1 MEVIHYIAPRQTGKT
16 LKAVNLF
23 WEHNT
28 PNTYIVVGN
37 QHQKRQLQQR
47 RIPEKQILSV
57 RPNSLRGKMIQTLI
71 VDDYLINIKDKDC
84 FINEVVSAIS
94 SNDAQLFLLSTP
106 DKKYTNDYLIE
117 HPYLFLRSE
126 TNLFNVTVISTI
138 RDPAYYGF
146 RRWTP
151 VEQERA
157 RHFFA
162 TQESFECEILGQYS
176 SDWSVNDYYIPRPK
190 QFILKNVV

>member
-37 QHQKRQLQQR
+37 QCQKRQLQQR
-47 RIPEKQILSV
+47 RIPEKQILIV

-84 FINEVVSAIS
+84 FINAVVPAMS
-94 SNDAQLFLLSTP
+94 SNDA
-106 DKKYTNDYLIE
+106 
-117 HPYLFLRSE
+117 
-126 TNLFNVTVISTI
+126 
-138 RDPAYYGF
+138 
-146 RRWTP
+146 
-151 VEQERA
+151 
-157 RHFFA
+157 
-162 TQESFECEILGQYS
+162 
-176 SDWSVNDYYIPRPK
+176 
-190 QFILKNVV
+190 